1 MYGRVI
7 NFTLLAPSLWSI
19 LDVAAK
25 VSPRDFSRQIFKS
38 GDNVGYVVE
47 VFSSKDNAGKNIDL
61 LKSLQGLKE
70 QGMAKVQVAEGE
82 EVA

>member
-25 VSPRDFSRQIFKS
+25 VNPSDFSRQIFKS
-38 GDNVGYVVE
+38 GDNIGYVWRFFLPKIMPE
-47 VFSSKDNAGKNIDL
+47 KTLIF
-61 LKSLQGLKE
+61 
-70 QGMAKVQVAEGE
+70 
-82 EVA
+82 

>member
-7 NFTLLAPSLWSI
+7 SFTLLAPSLWSI

-25 VSPRDFSRQIFKS
+25 VIPQEFARQIFKS
-38 GDNVGYVVE
+38 GDNAGYVVE
-47 VFSSKDNAGKNIDL
+47 TFSSKDQAGKNIEL

-70 QGMAKVQVAEGE
+70 QGMAKVQVTEGE
-82 EVA
+82 EVT

>member
-7 NFTLLAPSLWSI
+7 SFTLLAPSLWSI

-25 VSPRDFSRQIFKS
+25 VDPQGFTRQIFKA
-38 GDNVGYVVE
+38 GDNSGYVIE
-47 VFSSKDNAGKNIDL
+47 TFPSKGEAGRNLEL

-70 QGMAKVQVAEGE
+70 QGMAKVQVTEGE
-82 EVA
+82 EVT

>member
-7 NFTLLAPSLWSI
+7 SFTLLAPSLWSI

-25 VSPRDFSRQIFKS
+25 VNSTDFSRQIFKS
-38 GDNVGYVVE
+38 GDNVGYVIE
-47 VFSSKDNAGKNIDL
+47 VFSSKSQAGKNIEL

-70 QGMAKVQVAEGE
+70 QGMAKVQVTEGE
-82 EVA
+82 KVT

>member
-25 VSPRDFSRQIFKS
+25 VDPKDFSRQIFKS
-38 GDNVGYVVE
+38 GDNSGYVIE
-47 VFSSKDNAGKNIDL
+47 TFPSKDQAGKNIEL
-61 LKSLQGLKE
+61 LKSLQGLKRTRN
-70 QGMAKVQVAEGE
+70 G
-82 EVA
+82 

>member
-25 VSPRDFSRQIFKS
+25 VNPSDFSRQIFKS

-70 QGMAKVQVAEGE
+70 QGMAKVQVAEGD
-82 EVA
+82 EVK

>member
-7 NFTLLAPSLWSI
+7 SFTLLAPSLWSI

-25 VSPRDFSRQIFKS
+25 INPTDFSRQIFKS
-38 GDNVGYVVE
+38 GDNVGYVIE
-47 VFSSKDNAGKNIDL
+47 VFSSKSQAGKNIEL

-70 QGMAKVQVAEGE
+70 QGMAKVQVTEGE
-82 EVA
+82 EVT

>member
-1 MYGRVI
+1 M
-7 NFTLLAPSLWSI
+7 L
-19 LDVAAK
+19 
-25 VSPRDFSRQIFKS
+25 DFSRQIFKS

-82 EVA
+82 EVT

>member
-7 NFTLLAPSLWSI
+7 SFTLLAPSLWSI

-25 VSPRDFSRQIFKS
+25 VIPQDFSRQIFKS

-47 VFSSKDNAGKNIDL
+47 AFSSKDQAGKNIEL
-61 LKSLQGLKE
+61 LQSLQGLKE
-70 QGMAKVQVAEGE
+70 QGMAKVQVTEGTMIS
-82 EVA
+82 

>member
-7 NFTLLAPSLWSI
+7 SFTLLAPSLWSI

-25 VSPRDFSRQIFKS
+25 VNSTDFSRQIFKS
-38 GDNVGYVVE
+38 GDNVGYVIE
-47 VFSSKDNAGKNIDL
+47 VFSSKSQAGKNIEL

-70 QGMAKVQVAEGE
+70 QGMAKVQVTEGE
-82 EVA
+82 EVT

>member
-25 VSPRDFSRQIFKS
+25 VNPGDFSRQIFKS

-47 VFSSKDNAGKNIDL
+47 VFSSKDHAGKNIDL

-70 QGMAKVQVAEGE
+70 QGMAKVQVAEGDQ
-82 EVA
+82 VK

>member
-7 NFTLLAPSLWSI
+7 SFTLLAPSLWSI

-25 VSPRDFSRQIFKS
+25 VNSTDFSRQIFKS
-38 GDNVGYVVE
+38 GDNVGYVIE
-47 VFSSKDNAGKNIDL
+47 VFSSKAQAGKNIEL

-70 QGMAKVQVAEGE
+70 QGMAKVQVTEGE
-82 EVA
+82 EVS